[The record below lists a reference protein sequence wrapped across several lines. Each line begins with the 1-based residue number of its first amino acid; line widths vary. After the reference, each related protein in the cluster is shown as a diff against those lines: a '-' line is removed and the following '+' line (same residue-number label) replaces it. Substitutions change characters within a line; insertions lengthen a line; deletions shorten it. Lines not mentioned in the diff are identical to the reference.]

1 MSALSLSI
9 FIGSLE
15 QTIVAG
21 SLPAI
26 AEHFEALDSISW
38 VATSFLLAST
48 AMQPL
53 YGKLSDIFGRIE
65 TLIAGLLVFLVGSAV
80 SGAAKSMGMLI
91 GGRIIQGLG
100 ASALISLVMVIVSD
114 ISIERERAKITSV
127 FAAIWA
133 TSSVLGP
140 VLGGVFTQSAG
151 GWRWVFYFSLPV
163 GGVAGIFI
171 VIFLR
176 LPRPHD
182 SFWEKLRR
190 IDFAGMII
198 MIGGMVMVLLALSFG
213 GKDHPWSSPL
223 VLCLLIFGIVVIAIF
238 VLVEW
243 KIPAEPIVPLR
254 LFKNRN
260 VGLALT
266 QQIFMGA
273 TLFGPTYY
281 IPIYFSVVKNS
292 SSIVAGLYLLPYLLP
307 ITILSVAT
315 GFFVSKTGRYREPQ
329 WVGSAI
335 LTVGLCLLML
345 FDEKVTTGKAIGILI
360 VGGIGMG
367 ILMQPVLLCLQ
378 TAILARDIATGTTLF
393 VAIRSLGG
401 SVGLA
406 VFQTVQQNRL
416 NVLLTPLYEKYK
428 EHKNII
434 DATVQNQAAIYYDNV
449 PDDLRQA
456 LIQVFVK
463 ALRSVFYSMIPFAGL
478 LFILSLFLKHIPLR
492 TKMAKTQ
499 ANSNYKND
507 NSDSKEKEEN
517 HTV

>member
-1 MSALSLSI
+1 MAAAESAASKLTDGSNKISSSLAHTVDKTTVPTAAAPTLAKIESKVAIESTAPHGKGGGNDEDDEDDRDEKHVGNTQSIISSMSLQRRILTMSALSLSI

-26 AEHFEALDSISW
+26 AEHFEALDSINW

-53 YGKLSDIFGRIE
+53 YGRLSDIFGRIE
-65 TLIAGLLVFLVGSAV
+65 TLIAGLLVFLAGSAV
-80 SGAAKSMGMLI
+80 SGAANSMGMLI
-91 GGRIIQGLG
+91 GGRVIQGLG

-140 VLGGVFTQSAG
+140 VLGGVFTQSDG

-163 GGVAGIFI
+163 GGMAGIFI
-171 VIFLR
+171 VVFLQ
-176 LPRPHD
+176 LPRPRD
-182 SFWEKLRR
+182 SFWKKLRR
-190 IDFAGMII
+190 IDFAGMVI
-198 MIGGMVMVLLALSFG
+198 MVGGMVMVLLALSFG
-213 GKDHPWSSPL
+213 GKDHPWSSAL
-223 VLCLLIFGIVVIAIF
+223 VLCLLIFGIVVLVIF

-315 GFFVSKTGRYREPQ
+315 GFFVSKSGRYREPQ

-360 VGGIGMG
+360 VSGIGMG
-367 ILMQPVLLCLQ
+367 ILMQP
-378 TAILARDIATGTTLF
+378 
-393 VAIRSLGG
+393 
-401 SVGLA
+401 
-406 VFQTVQQNRL
+406 
-416 NVLLTPLYEKYK
+416 
-428 EHKNII
+428 
-434 DATVQNQAAIYYDNV
+434 
-449 PDDLRQA
+449 
-456 LIQVFVK
+456 
-463 ALRSVFYSMIPFAGL
+463 
-478 LFILSLFLKHIPLR
+478 
-492 TKMAKTQ
+492 
-499 ANSNYKND
+499 
-507 NSDSKEKEEN
+507 EE
-517 HTV
+517 V